1 MASGGSNRALNYES
15 RMKVLMKSLTYAV
28 ILLTITAVAPS
39 VRAQSTGGGGV
50 GGAGKRSTAIIGEV
64 ERAGAQIQLVL
75 TNPSDTSAFQGD
87 AKISVDLSADAAIR
101 ITINLGPKETRRFPL
116 PTSKTSEAPGHEYS
130 LAVYNQTGELVLFKI
145 APFKTIAGSERE
157 TASKQAPA
165 PKKSSEELRVNARL
179 TRGLANRDAELPT
192 PDQVEPFLLT
202 FEFGSDTP
210 VKDASFTLSAK
221 GFQRR
226 QPITIEGSA
235 ALEFKL
241 PETLSERKLSY
252 TLTSATGQA
261 LAGGE
266 VDLDQLTASDAAS
279 VGALTFDRPAYTPG
293 ESARVVIELQ
303 GDATGGYRMNLTVKD
318 GGGNLLVKDERR
330 GSNDQGKSKQEFSIE
345 IPREAH
351 GPIIVEYQVFGGQ
364 TGALFDSGSREI
376 VLSEAQ
382 NDKSSGSPKRLSP

>member
-1 MASGGSNRALNYES
+1 
-15 RMKVLMKSLTYAV
+15 MKSLAYTV
-28 ILLTITAVAPS
+28 ILLTITVVTPS
-39 VRAQSTGGGGV
+39 VLAQSTGVGGV
-50 GGAGKRSTAIIGEV
+50 GAAGKKSPGIVGEV

-75 TNPSDTSAFQGD
+75 TNPSETSAFQGA
-87 AKISVDLSADAAIR
+87 AKINVGLSADGDVR
-101 ITINLGPKETRRFPL
+101 LTITLGPNETRRFPL
-116 PTSKTSEAPGHEYS
+116 PTSKTSETSGGEYS

-145 APFKTIAGSERE
+145 SPIKTTVGKERE

-165 PKKSSEELRVNARL
+165 SKKNSEGPSIIARL
-179 TRGLANRDAELPT
+179 TRGLASRDAELPT
-192 PDQVEPFLLT
+192 PNKDEPFLLT
-202 FEFGSDTP
+202 FEIGTDTP

-226 QPITIEGSA
+226 QSITIEGNA

-252 TLTSATGQA
+252 TLASATGQT

-266 VDLDQLTASDAAS
+266 VDLDQLTASDAVS

-303 GDATGGYRMNLTVKD
+303 GDSPRGYRMNLTVKD

-330 GSNDQGKSKQEFSIE
+330 GSNNQGKSRQEFSIE

-351 GPIIVEYQVFGGQ
+351 GPIIVEYQIFGGQ

-376 VLSEAQ
+376 VLNEAQ
-382 NDKSSGSPKRLSP
+382 NDKSARSPKRVSP

>member
-1 MASGGSNRALNYES
+1 ML
-15 RMKVLMKSLTYAV
+15 LMKSLTYAV
-28 ILLTITAVAPS
+28 ILLSIVAVTPS
-39 VRAQSTGGGGV
+39 VRAQSKDV
-50 GGAGKRSTAIIGEV
+50 GAVGKRSPEIVGEV
-64 ERAGAQIQLVL
+64 ERAGAQTQLVL
-75 TNPSDTSAFQGD
+75 TNPSDKRAFQGA
-87 AKISVDLSADAAIR
+87 AKINVGLSADADVQLT
-101 ITINLGPKETRRFPL
+101 ITLGPNETRRFPL
-116 PTSKTSEAPGHEYS
+116 PTSKTSETSGGEYS

-145 APFKTIAGSERE
+145 APIKTTAGKERE

-165 PKKSSEELRVNARL
+165 PKKNSEGPSIIARL
-179 TRGLANRDAELPT
+179 TRGLASRDAELPT
-192 PDQVEPFLLT
+192 PKQDEPFLLT
-202 FEFGSDTP
+202 FEIGTDTP

-226 QPITIEGSA
+226 QSITIEGNA

-252 TLTSATGQA
+252 TLASATGQK

-303 GDATGGYRMNLTVKD
+303 GDAPSGYRMSLTVKD

-330 GSNDQGKSKQEFSIE
+330 GSNNQGKSKQEFSIE

-351 GPIIVEYQVFGGQ
+351 GPIIVEYQIFGGQ

-376 VLSEAQ
+376 VLTEAQ
-382 NDKSSGSPKRLSP
+382 NDKSAGSPKRISP